1 MREGGIPKVEY
12 DIGFVQIFLFVLVLV
27 ALLLISFAAGLYSG
41 KRSAASSLSAGK
53 TETVE
58 RKAPSEKASL
68 PESQNPS
75 ATAPVPTENPQ
86 PQGEEETTKIT
97 PGDLKSMEEAKET
110 KAADLPAPL
119 PKKEREPAAV
129 QPQKVSSALPPQ
141 AVVSGKG
148 YFVQIAALEEKDKA
162 DAKAAPLRQRYPVI
176 VVPPQAG
183 EARRFYRVRLG
194 PFPSKAKADEVKREV
209 SKEYPDAM
217 VKQS

>member
-27 ALLLISFAAGLYSG
+27 ALLLISFAAGFYSG
-41 KRSAASSLSAGK
+41 KRSAASTLSVTK

-58 RKAPSEKASL
+58 RKAPSENVSL
-68 PESQNPS
+68 PEKQEVAS
-75 ATAPVPTENPQ
+75 VPTENPQ
-86 PQGEEETTKIT
+86 SLGGEEETTKIT
-97 PGDLKSMEEAKET
+97 PGDLKSLEEAKET

-119 PKKEREPAAV
+119 PKKESEPTAL
-129 QPQKVSSALPPQ
+129 QPQKVPPVLPSQ
-141 AVVSGKG
+141 AVASGKG
-148 YFVQIAALEEKDKA
+148 YFVQIAALEEREKA

-194 PFPSKAKADEVKREV
+194 PFPSKARADEVKREV